1 MRGAL
6 EKMAGENSANGQAIR
21 CELAAE
27 ALCVSG
33 KLRLRVF
40 GGSMLPSI
48 WPGDVLLILRTPPA
62 DIEPGDVVLYAREGG
77 FLAHRIV
84 KKEKDTFT
92 TRGDS
97 LRADD
102 EPVSFRQV
110 LGKIAIIERSGVHF
124 VPKNKLRGPARLL
137 SLLMRYFNPLKTL
150 TLRLNSLRLKLGR
163 ALSNRETETA

>member
-48 WPGDVLLILRTPPA
+48 WPGDVLLIRRTPLA
-62 DIEPGDVVLYAREGG
+62 EMGLGDLILYASDSG
-77 FLAHRIV
+77 FIVHRIV
-84 KKEKDTFT
+84 KKDADTFT

-97 LRADD
+97 LRVDD
-102 EPVSFRQV
+102 QPVPFSRV
-110 LGKIAIIERSGVHF
+110 LGKIAIIERNGVSF
-124 VPKNKLRGPARLL
+124 APKDKLRGIEKIL
-137 SLLMRYFNPLKTL
+137 SLLIGYFTPLKVL
-150 TLRLNSLRLKLGR
+150 AFRLNALRLKVAR
-163 ALSNRETETA
+163 TDHNKEIMA